1 MKWDER
7 SKYPFTH
14 ETNRADND
22 AKLKILV
29 RKGKGEGE
37 EEPEER
43 DGGFG
48 LYLQV
53 WALADAAH
61 IFLLT
66 APTISSG
73 AAVD

>member
-1 MKWDER
+1 M
-7 SKYPFTH
+7 
-14 ETNRADND
+14 
-22 AKLKILV
+22 